1 MITEESIA
9 MAVLNAL
16 SNEEKTKISIGNT
29 TTIQVSIS
37 IQLPEKPKE
46 KKPSFFSRFKKH

>member
-1 MITEESIA
+1 MITEETIA
-9 MAVLNAL
+9 MAILNAL
-16 SNEEKTKISIGNT
+16 STEEKTKISIGNT

-37 IQLPEKPKE
+37 IQIPEKPKE